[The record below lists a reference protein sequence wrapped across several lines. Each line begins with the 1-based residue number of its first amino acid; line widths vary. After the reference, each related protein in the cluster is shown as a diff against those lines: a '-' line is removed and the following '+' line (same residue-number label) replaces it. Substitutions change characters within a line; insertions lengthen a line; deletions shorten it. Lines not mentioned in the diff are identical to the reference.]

1 MEKDLDIL
9 AIGEPLMEFAEIVQD
24 GRRLYLQG
32 HGGDT
37 SNVAVAAARSGA
49 RCAYFTRLGDDA
61 FGQAFLDLW
70 DREGIERA
78 SVRVVEGRR
87 TGIYFI
93 TYDDAGHLFS
103 YYRVGSA
110 ATSMRPADLP
120 AAEIARARVL
130 HVSGI
135 SQAISEDA
143 ADTVFAAIRHARAT
157 GGLVCY
163 DTNLRLALWP
173 LDRARATIHAA
184 VAMSD
189 VARPGLDDARQLT
202 GLDTPDEIASF
213 YLGLGPTI
221 VAITLGKDGVLVA
234 TPGERRVLPTRRVAA
249 VDASGAGDTFGGA
262 FLAEWLRTQDPF
274 AAAAYGNAAAALKTL
289 GHGAVA
295 PMPTRGRV
303 EAFMAGEDP
312 SGSGAVREERGP
324 VRDGIGA
331 DGPPGHDG
339 GPRAVT
345 PPPA

>member
-1 MEKDLDIL
+1 MTKDLDLL
-9 AIGEPLMEFAEIVQD
+9 AIGEPLMEFAEIVQE
-24 GRRLYLQG
+24 GKRLYLQG

-49 RCAYFTRLGDDA
+49 KVAYFTLIGDDA

-70 DREGIERA
+70 DREGIEHA
-78 SVRVVEGRR
+78 SVRVVNGQR

-103 YYRVGSA
+103 YYRAGSA
-110 ATSMRPADLP
+110 ATLMRPADLP
-120 AAEIARARVL
+120 ANEIARARVL

-135 SQAISEDA
+135 SQAISESA
-143 ADTVFAAIRHARAT
+143 ADTVFAAMRYARQT

-213 YLGLGPTI
+213 YLGLGPKI

-234 TPGERRVLPTRRVAA
+234 TPGERHVLPTRRVEA

-262 FLAEWLRTQDPF
+262 FLAEWLRTQNPF
-274 AAAAYGNAAAALKTL
+274 AASAYGNAAAALKTL

-295 PMPTRGRV
+295 PMPTRERV
-303 EAFMAGEDP
+303 EEFMSGE
-312 SGSGAVREERGP
+312 
-324 VRDGIGA
+324 
-331 DGPPGHDG
+331 
-339 GPRAVT
+339 T
-345 PPPA
+345 L